1 MEFHEGRDQ
10 IFIEIASAWW
20 LMCMVGEDTAE
31 KEIPGS
37 FNAASVW
44 GRISVVA
51 AGPIFN
57 FILAFVLAV
66 IIVGFVGY
74 DPAEVLEVDKNSA
87 AAEAGLQNGDI
98 ITEYDG
104 YHVDL
109 AKDLYVYMYLNDL
122 KEGEH
127 SYPEG
132 QKRWQDRND
141 FIHT

>member
-1 MEFHEGRDQ
+1 MEFSEGRDQ

-31 KEIPGS
+31 EEIPGS

-74 DPAEVLEVDKNSA
+74 DPAEVLEVDKKFSSCRGRA
-87 AAEAGLQNGDI
+87 SERRYYYRI
-98 ITEYDG
+98 
-104 YHVDL
+104 
-109 AKDLYVYMYLNDL
+109 
-122 KEGEH
+122 
-127 SYPEG
+127 
-132 QKRWQDRND
+132 
-141 FIHT
+141 